1 MSIFTK
7 KLYATIISSCLI
19 FTGQLIAGDLEDF
32 IELKK
37 TALQELVAL
46 KATGIGEQHPQI
58 VAKENQLVEIEDK
71 ISACK
76 ESHEDMVIV
85 LNGTASIHMKGHPKF
100 GKTENALP
108 TLLLQRWK
116 IKTIIPA
123 GEGKAYMWLTRE

>member
-1 MSIFTK
+1 M
-7 KLYATIISSCLI
+7 
-19 FTGQLIAGDLEDF
+19 AGDLEDF

-37 TALQELVAL
+37 TALLELGAL

-58 VAKENQLVEIEDK
+58 VAKENQIIQIEDK

-76 ESHEDMVIV
+76 ESHEEMVI
-85 LNGTASIHMKGHPKF
+85 LLKGTASIHMKGHPKF